1 MTQLE
6 LVLLLHR
13 DPAATWTAE
22 RVAAE
27 MRYPSTWSADQLG
40 RFARAGL
47 FDEAEGEG
55 FRYRA
60 SNDRAGV
67 VDELAELYRRRRTSL
82 TSLIFTRAAEEVQLL
97 SDAFRIRRERDE

>member
-6 LVLLLHR
+6 LLLLLHR
-13 DPAATWTAE
+13 DPAATWTPE

-27 MRYPSTWSADQLG
+27 MRYPSSWSADQLE

-47 FDEAEGEG
+47 FDEAGSDA

-60 SNDRAGV
+60 NNDRAGI

-82 TSLIFTRAAEEVQLL
+82 TSLIFTRAADEVQLL
-97 SDAFRIRRERDE
+97 SDAFRIRRKED